1 MNRKYIT
8 PHLQE
13 RIVAL
18 PAPILQGSI
27 TAPGEDIGY
36 GGEGDDD
43 DDPTAK
49 ERTEIW
55 GTLW

>member
-1 MNRKYIT
+1 MKPKYIT
-8 PHLQE
+8 PIQQE
-13 RIVAL
+13 RTIAL

-27 TAPGEDIGY
+27 AAPGEDIGY